1 MPDLVIRALSLG
13 GLAALA
19 VLVGMRAN
27 HARRSSQPLARL
39 ERLDLDA
46 AVVAF
51 TSTDC
56 SNCKK
61 VMRMLGGLGVTVR
74 EVTFELEP
82 GLFEAAGVEGVP
94 LVVVARR
101 DGNAAVQFGGSVRRA
116 AVARA
121 LRRAGS

>member
-1 MPDLVIRALSLG
+1 MLSRSVAWQRSRCSSACAPTTHG
-13 GLAALA
+13 G
-19 VLVGMRAN
+19 
-27 HARRSSQPLARL
+27 RRKPLARL